1 MSGSLQGC
9 EARSE
14 SIADWDGCD
23 QTMAELLR
31 LCSCAPHIISITM
44 SLCNGSFG
52 DSTSPVA
59 LPSQG
64 VAFQAI
70 ESCRPSRL
78 PDFERGGLMCSQKG
92 LTATAPAAAVLDV
105 NRSAH
110 NTPYPRVGLHHGP
123 IQFVHMPRF
132 STAWSMQ
139 HVQNLHPSRS
149 ATQATTALPASLQP
163 NPAGSIG
170 RMTCNEPAPWRGAAV
185 LRCNPEHI
193 D

>member
-78 PDFERGGLMCSQKG
+78 PDFERGGLMCSHKSSQ
-92 LTATAPAAAVLDV
+92 LQLLLQQCWMSIATPTI
-105 NRSAH
+105 R
-110 NTPYPRVGLHHGP
+110 P
-123 IQFVHMPRF
+123 IQGLDCIMAPYSLYTCHDFQLLGPC
-132 STAWSMQ
+132 STCRISTYRVQLLRPPQ
-139 HVQNLHPSRS
+139 HCQRPCSRI
-149 ATQATTALPASLQP
+149 QLAL
-163 NPAGSIG
+163 
-170 RMTCNEPAPWRGAAV
+170 
-185 LRCNPEHI
+185 
-193 D
+193 